1 MPSTPRPSGSSP
13 VLDDA
18 TLDEFRTQTDP
29 EADAV
34 VEAHFSDSAR
44 SAGQLFGAL
53 VRHPD
58 DPAPDAGGDADD
70 PVAAFVAERPPWP
83 DWADPAQVR
92 SGQEFFERWGMQ
104 ILPGLLLA
112 SLPQAYAAAKGVE
125 VLHLT
130 ARLATDPRR
139 RVVETAQM
147 TVDAMTVGGLAV
159 GAPGYLTTR
168 RVRLMHAAVRYLI
181 DHDPLVAQSCDA
193 SVPRRW
199 CAEWGR
205 PINQEDLLGTLLTF
219 TTVIFDALDRS
230 GVSYARADA
239 EAYLRAWCLVGHF
252 LGIRPDV
259 LPLGLDEAY
268 ALDALIRR
276 RQDAR
281 SEAGRE
287 MTAALVGMAREQM
300 HPRILRGMPQ
310 TTMRHLIGDETADL
324 IGVPPGDWTRI
335 FFGPMARL
343 LGRLSMAEQHDRLL
357 RAILTRIGTQLVKG
371 FVEIN
376 RGGDRATFALPD
388 HLADRWSI
396 PVAAA
401 GSRPAGGTGTD

>member
-1 MPSTPRPSGSSP
+1 MPSPA
-13 VLDDA
+13 LDDA
-18 TLDEFRTQTDP
+18 TLDQFRSQGDP
-29 EADAV
+29 DADAV
-34 VEAHFSDSAR
+34 VEAHFADQDR
-44 SAGQLFGAL
+44 SAGQLFAAL

-58 DPAPDAGGDADD
+58 DATPDSTAADD

-83 DWADPAQVR
+83 DWADPDQVR
-92 SGQEFFERWGMQ
+92 LGQEFFERWGMQ

-159 GAPGYLTTR
+159 GADGYVTAR

-181 DHDPLVAQSCDA
+181 ANDPLIAKTCDE

-199 CAEWGR
+199 CPDWGT

-230 GVSYARADA
+230 GVSYERADA
-239 EAYLRAWCLVGHF
+239 EAYLHAWCLVGHF
-252 LGIRPDV
+252 LGIRDDV
-259 LPLGLDEAY
+259 LPLSLDAAY
-268 ALDALIRR
+268 ALDTLIRR
-276 RQDAR
+276 RQDAQ
-281 SEAGRE
+281 SDAGRE
-287 MTAALVGMAREQM
+287 MTTALVGMAREQM
-300 HPRILRGMPQ
+300 HPWFLKGMPQ
-310 TTMRHLIGDETADL
+310 TTMRHLIGDRTADL
-324 IGVPPGDWTRI
+324 IGVPGADWTRL
-335 FFGPMARL
+335 FFGPMGRLLARL
-343 LGRLSMAEQHDRLL
+343 SLAEQHDRLL
-357 RAILTRIGTQLVKG
+357 RRILTRIGTQLVQG
-371 FVEIN
+371 FVEIE

-388 HLADRWSI
+388 HLADRWSV
-396 PVAAA
+396 PAA
-401 GSRPAGGTGTD
+401 GAASRRAGGTGTG